1 MKRKGLYLLALFV
14 VLAFTACGNGNNE
27 GGAQGNG
34 GNQVTEGA
42 GNQAGGGTGAGNQ
55 AGTGN
60 QTGTGTQNGAGG
72 QGTTGNGDTNGTQG
86 EGSFGE
92 VSMENLKAAVVE
104 VLGENYWPNTA
115 IEAEMLAD
123 IYGITEE
130 MYEEYLAETPM
141 ISTNVDTL
149 IIVKAKEGQVEAV
162 ETALN
167 AYREKIVNDTMQY
180 PMNLGKIQ
188 ASRIE
193 SFENYVCFVQLGA
206 DVMDAMDQGDDVV
219 IAKCEE
225 ENEKALDAI
234 RTALSE
240 AQ

>member
-14 VLAFTACGNGNNE
+14 VLAFTACGNGNDE

-34 GNQVTEGA
+34 SNQTTEGA

-55 AGTGN
+55 TGNGNQGETGN
-60 QTGTGTQNGAGG
+60 QNGTNG
-72 QGTTGNGDTNGTQG
+72 QGTTGNGGING

-149 IIVKAKEGQVEAV
+149 IIVKAKEGQAEAV

-167 AYREKIVNDTMQY
+167 AYREKIVKDTMQY

-206 DVMDAMDQGDDVV
+206 DVMDAMDQGDDAV